1 MRCHHCHAKWSL
13 CDGFGP
19 GGNAAPG
26 YYSIAALVLALIAFA
41 IAYFFYSLYG
51 IILAALLGFMALALF
66 VMAICSCGIQKLS
79 GFSVPEVRTQQL
91 DLALEFLVCD
101 CFVV

>member
-66 VMAICSCGIQKLS
+66 VMAICSCGIQKPATAYQGS
-79 GFSVPEVRTQQL
+79 QCPKCGRNSWIWPWNF
-91 DLALEFLVCD
+91 
-101 CFVV
+101 